1 MKMRLFLSIL
11 VLTLSISFHAVGNI
25 VFYADF
31 EPGSK
36 AAKPNAGVNDVKK
49 YKPENAGTIWADKAD
64 FNGGKIGGKGAMAQ
78 TAEGCGISG
87 NTPLPDVDDFTDG
100 IIQVVFSFGDDDSFG
115 VQFRRKGDDKGYL
128 VVFGYNETSKVILGD
143 LADGCCPSGQCLS
156 ECGCENGG
164 KEILGVDHGLGAGL
178 TQDNSVP
185 YFGRVEVKGSNVKVW
200 YMELAEVKDLFA
212 DSSTLGDPVL
222 ESDEA
227 TYKSAG
233 TVGVWHESWGNGRID
248 SILVTS
254 GAGFDVD
261 VKDKLTT
268 TWSEIKTTY

>member
-1 MKMRLFLSIL
+1 MKTRLFLSIL

-36 AAKPNAGVNDVKK
+36 EAKPNAGVNDVKK
-49 YKPENAGTIWADKAD
+49 YKPENAGTIWAEGD
-64 FNGGKIGGKGAMAQ
+64 FNGGNLGGKGAMAQ

-87 NTPLPDVDDFTDG
+87 NTPLPGVDNFTDG

-143 LADGCCPSGQCLS
+143 LADGCCPSGQCLDQ
-156 ECGCENGG
+156 CGCENGG

-185 YFGRVEVKGSNVKVW
+185 YLGRVEVKGSNVKVW
-200 YMELAEVKDLFA
+200 YMELADVKDLFA

-222 ESDEA
+222 ESDKA
-227 TYKSAG
+227 TNKSTGA
-233 TVGVWHESWGNGRID
+233 VGVWHESWGMGRID

-254 GAGFDVD
+254 AAGFDVD

>member
-1 MKMRLFLSIL
+1 MKIRLLLSTVIL
-11 VLTLSISFHAVGNI
+11 SLLFSFHAAGNI

-36 AAKPNAGVNDVKK
+36 EAKPNAGVNDVKK
-49 YKPENAGTIWADKAD
+49 YKPENAGTIWAEGD
-64 FNGGKIGGKGAMAQ
+64 FKGGKLGGKKSMTQ

-87 NTPLPDVDDFTDG
+87 NTPLPGVDNFTDG

-143 LADGCCPSGQCLS
+143 LADGCCPSGQCLDQ
-156 ECGCENGG
+156 CGCENGG
-164 KEILGVDHGLGAGL
+164 KEILGVDHGLGGGL

-185 YFGRVEVKGSNVKVW
+185 YLGRVEVKGSNVKVW
-200 YMELAEVKDLFA
+200 YMELAEVKNLFA
-212 DSSTLGDPVL
+212 DSSTLGAPVL
-222 ESDEA
+222 ESDKA

-233 TVGVWHESWGNGRID
+233 AVGVWHESWGMGRID

>member
-1 MKMRLFLSIL
+1 MKTRFFLLI
-11 VLTLSISFHAVGNI
+11 LTLSLFVSFHAAGQV

-36 AAKPNAGVNDVKK
+36 EAKPNANVNNVKS
-49 YKPENAGTIWADKAD
+49 YKPENAGTIWGESD
-64 FNGGKIGGKGAMAQ
+64 FNGGKIGGKKAMAQ

-87 NTPLPDVDDFTDG
+87 NTELPGVKNFTDG

-178 TQDNSVP
+178 TQDNTVP
-185 YFGRVEVKGSNVKVW
+185 YLGRVEVRGNSVKVW
-200 YMELAEVKDLFA
+200 YVELAEVKDLFA

-233 TVGVWHESWGNGRID
+233 SVGVWHESWGMGRID

-254 GAGFDVD
+254 ANGFDVEP
-261 VKDKLTT
+261 KGKIST
-268 TWSEIKTTY
+268 TWGEIKSSY

>member
-1 MKMRLFLSIL
+1 MKTRLVFLLFIFSL
-11 VLTLSISFHAVGNI
+11 LFAFHAAANI

-31 EPGSK
+31 EAGSK
-36 AAKPNAGVNDVKK
+36 DAKPNANVNNVKN
-49 YKPENAGTIWADKAD
+49 YKPENAGTVWDDGD

-87 NTPLPDVDDFTDG
+87 NTPLPDVDNFTDG

-128 VVFGYNETSKVILGD
+128 VVFGYNETAQVILGD

-164 KEILGVDHGLGAGL
+164 KEILSVNHGLGGGL

-200 YMELAEVKDLFA
+200 YMELAEVKDLFG
-212 DSSTLGDPVL
+212 DSSKLGAPVL

-233 TVGVWHESWGNGRID
+233 AVGVWHESWGNGRID

-254 GAGFDVD
+254 GSGFDVD

-268 TWSEIKTTY
+268 IWGEIKTTY